1 MITGAAGWIH
11 GTWKYKF
18 CKIGVT
24 SMPDTE
30 TKDLK
35 AAVLELV
42 DDLPS
47 DVTWEDV
54 MYRVYVREAIEAGRK
69 DAAEGRLVDLAE
81 VRRRFG
87 LPE

>member
-1 MITGAAGWIH
+1 
-11 GTWKYKF
+11 
-18 CKIGVT
+18 
-24 SMPDTE
+24 MPDTE

-42 DDLPS
+42 DDLSS
-47 DVTWEDV
+47 DAAWEDV
-54 MYRVYVREAIEAGRK
+54 MYSVYVREAIEAGRK

>member
-1 MITGAAGWIH
+1 MRTRRN
-11 GTWKYKF
+11 TVQQ
-18 CKIGVT
+18 IGVKIV
-24 SMPDTE
+24 SPTE
-30 TKDLK
+30 MKDLK

-47 DVTWEDV
+47 DATWEDV
-54 MYRVYVREAIEAGRK
+54 IDRIYVREAIEAGRM

>member
-1 MITGAAGWIH
+1 MVGVLAASCS
-11 GTWKYKF
+11 TWSF
-18 CKIGVT
+18 NKIGVT
-24 SMPDTE
+24 IMPDTE

-47 DVTWEDV
+47 DATWEDV

>member
-1 MITGAAGWIH
+1 MSDAE
-11 GTWKYKF
+11 K
-18 CKIGVT
+18 
-24 SMPDTE
+24 
-30 TKDLK
+30 KDLK

-47 DVTWEDV
+47 NATWEDV

-69 DAAEGRLVDLAE
+69 DAADGRLVDLAE

>member
-1 MITGAAGWIH
+1 MIMSDA
-11 GTWKYKF
+11 
-18 CKIGVT
+18 
-24 SMPDTE
+24 E

-47 DVTWEDV
+47 DATWEDV

-69 DAAEGRLVDLAE
+69 DASEGRLLDLAE